1 MVVNTKREGVLT
13 PPLARL
19 SWKLPPCTGRK
30 HAELKEVTKDLRSC
44 NADLKSKIRKRARH
58 CMGLCGPWNSAE
70 LGEPVRNGRVL
81 LGAQRSRTRSEP
93 TCRSVTNEDFLL
105 LRDCNAELDLH
116 FENAEIEAEIEP
128 LKRKINCLYHYS
140 HDIIMD
146 PYDIERCM
154 DDDPANDYA
163 RQYTDG
169 SLVRSD
175 VAKAKRAL
183 RGTLLDSTWK
193 SPRLPDLY
201 LPIGELGPPSY
212 ESSKTP
218 ECRRHHRAIKRLLSS
233 CNSHIASLQSAE
245 LGEPVRNA
253 SLQSAELGEPVRN
266 GRVLLGSSDDC
277 ARVMIKEKYL
287 LAECKAELAVHSKNA
302 ALKAELKKRKRD
314 VSCAHKFQTS
324 GYNKWNAKEV
334 IRVIRTRYRC

>member
-1 MVVNTKREGVLT
+1 
-13 PPLARL
+13 
-19 SWKLPPCTGRK
+19 
-30 HAELKEVTKDLRSC
+30 
-44 NADLKSKIRKRARH
+44 
-58 CMGLCGPWNSAE
+58 
-70 LGEPVRNGRVL
+70 
-81 LGAQRSRTRSEP
+81 
-93 TCRSVTNEDFLL
+93 
-105 LRDCNAELDLH
+105 
-116 FENAEIEAEIEP
+116 
-128 LKRKINCLYHYS
+128 
-140 HDIIMD
+140 
-146 PYDIERCM
+146 M

-163 RQYTDG
+163 RWYSGNPIT
-169 SLVRSD
+169 LVRSD
-175 VAKAKRAL
+175 VVKAKRAL

-201 LPIGELGPPSY
+201 LPSSYLPSS
-212 ESSKTP
+212 ESSKSP

-302 ALKAELKKRKRD
+302 ALKAELKVLNGKVNCIRKYCRLRGWRLD
-314 VSCAHKFQTS
+314 KIECS
-324 GYNKWNAKEV
+324 GLYV
-334 IRVIRTRYRC
+334 CQDDLFDTFYR

>member
-1 MVVNTKREGVLT
+1 MLGA
-13 PPLARL
+13 ARL
-19 SWKLPPCTGRK
+19 
-30 HAELKEVTKDLRSC
+30 V
-44 NADLKSKIRKRARH
+44 
-58 CMGLCGPWNSAE
+58 
-70 LGEPVRNGRVL
+70 
-81 LGAQRSRTRSEP
+81 
-93 TCRSVTNEDFLL
+93 
-105 LRDCNAELDLH
+105 H
-116 FENAEIEAEIEP
+116 F
-128 LKRKINCLYHYS
+128 
-140 HDIIMD
+140 
-146 PYDIERCM
+146 
-154 DDDPANDYA
+154 
-163 RQYTDG
+163 
-169 SLVRSD
+169 V
-175 VAKAKRAL
+175 
-183 RGTLLDSTWK
+183 DSTWK

-201 LPIGELGPPSY
+201 LPIGELGPLRTSR
-212 ESSKTP
+212 
-218 ECRRHHRAIKRLLSS
+218 RRHLNAEGTTGNKRLLSS